1 MSGCWRCWKPTP
13 RVADPEWAVVGGHR
27 FKWERKPV
35 CGRCSAAPRPCVG
48 FTQVGNCALRFSA
61 PLLLAP
67 QRSSRSNG
75 GLKWTVDG
83 LGSGLF
89 TNLAK

>member
-1 MSGCWRCWKPTP
+1 
-13 RVADPEWAVVGGHR
+13 VAGAQLPHGHVWA
-27 FKWERKPV
+27 
-35 CGRCSAAPRPCVG
+35 SL
-48 FTQVGNCALRFSA
+48 NCALRFSA